1 MHMINSGDMVA
12 EVKFNDFAFEQ
23 VNDFSL
29 PKRTGEILM
38 QTRAFAVMSLVAG
51 GKGTICNYLREWDI
65 CEPTTSHT
73 TRDPEIRDGLDPENP
88 TESSPRPDSY
98 HFVDMPHM
106 VGKMLAGEMLEVAK
120 VHNQLYGTSLD
131 SLEAVAHR
139 NKRPVLDIDIQG
151 VTNLREH
158 APFFPNFFLV
168 TKDVPT
174 WIQRWSGR
182 DGNTINRQKFDD
194 RITSARKEADSALNM
209 SFSWETTLVVN
220 DDARVAAREIADLL
234 VNEKPI
240 SSEAAQLTLAHFVE
254 ELQET
259 PDDNLW
265 ESFQQAA

>member
-1 MHMINSGDMVA
+1 MTNPNELLTELQFS
-12 EVKFNDFAFEQ
+12 DFAFEQ

-29 PKRTGEILM
+29 PKRTGEILT

-51 GKGTICNYLREWDI
+51 GKGTVCNYLREWDI

-73 TRDPEIRDGLDPENP
+73 TRDPEIRDGLDPEHP
-88 TESSPRPDSY
+88 EASSPRPDSY

-106 VGKMLAGEMLEVAK
+106 VGKMLAGEMLEVAR
-120 VHNQLYGTSLD
+120 VHNQLYGTSLG
-131 SLEAVAHR
+131 SLEAVAQK

-182 DGNTINRQKFDD
+182 DSTTINRQKFND
-194 RITSARKEADSALNM
+194 RIASARMEADSALNM
-209 SFSWETTLVVN
+209 SFGWETTLVVN
-220 DDARVAAREIADLL
+220 DDAETAAQEVADSLT
-234 VNEKPI
+234 NERSI
-240 SSEAAQLTLAHFVE
+240 SSTAAQLTLAHFVE

-259 PDDNLW
+259 SDDDLW
-265 ESFQQAA
+265 ASFQQAA